1 VRLCPLPGPLYTV
14 LMGYKESPVR
24 EARLRFS
31 SMVRALFCEFL
42 LAHGSAVRA
51 AAGGTVDLVLPVP
64 SSNRPG
70 APPLARVEG
79 LGADVAALL
88 PDACW
93 APRLLQ
99 RAGAGALGH
108 MRPDAAAFGVDEAE
122 RSALART
129 RVVLLDDTYVSGARA
144 QSAACALR
152 LAGARA
158 TLIVPLGRVLRP
170 DRAPAHAEFLAG
182 LARDGIR
189 NSTHPCLE
197 FEKPTGRDAEDPSRS
212 PPPAQ

>member
-1 VRLCPLPGPLYTV
+1 
-14 LMGYKESPVR
+14 MGYKESPVR

-31 SMVRALFCEFL
+31 SMVRTLFCEFL
-42 LAHGSAVRA
+42 LAHGSDVRA

-64 SSNRPG
+64 SSSRPG
-70 APPLARVEG
+70 APPLTRVEG

-88 PDACW
+88 SGAQW

-99 RAGAGALGH
+99 RAGAWTCRLGH
-108 MRPDAAAFGVDEAE
+108 MRPDAAAFGVDAAA
-122 RSALART
+122 RFALART

-170 DRAPAHAEFLAG
+170 DRVGRHAEFLAR
-182 LARDGIR
+182 LARERPGRAPGQFSQLDA
-189 NSTHPCLE
+189 SCSE
-197 FEKPTGRDAEDPSRS
+197 CEKQPGGFRG
-212 PPPAQ
+212 